1 MKYTKTHQALAA
13 INKAT
18 SQPWEF
24 SEVYDAMTLHTP
36 RGFYLLTSDSCHCP
50 DIETLDDL
58 MLGWYPDNK
67 NHAPWEIIES
77 VTNLETLTTW
87 ATGFSK

>member
-1 MKYTKTHQALAA
+1 MNYQKAHEALAT

-18 SQPWEF
+18 SQVWEF
-24 SEVYDAMTLHTP
+24 SEIYNAMTLYTP

-50 DIETLDDL
+50 DIDTLDDL
-58 MLGWYPDNK
+58 MLGWYPDNQI
-67 NHAPWEIIES
+67 EDTGTIIES

-87 ATGFSK
+87 ATGYSA